1 MNKKKLNEMTIS
13 DLISL
18 CSKVGADSDRVIIK
32 IDNTENSN
40 WICTFEKVKKEE
52 EC

>member
-1 MNKKKLNEMTIS
+1 MDNKRITELTIA

-18 CSKVGADSDRVIIK
+18 CDKVGADSDRILIK

-40 WICTFEKVKKEE
+40 WICTFEKNRKEDK
-52 EC
+52 

>member
-1 MNKKKLNEMTIS
+1 MEKTIADMTIK
-13 DLISL
+13 DLIEI
-18 CSKVGADSDRVIIK
+18 CEKMGADTDRVTIK

-40 WICTFEKVKKEE
+40 WICTFEMNSKEK